1 MRRGEIRWFQFS
13 HPDKRRPVLL
23 LGPFEDLSRLSQVPV
38 IPLSTQARGLDWE
51 VQLGLE
57 DGLPSECVLKP
68 EWIRSV
74 ERNLIGGRIGALPAS
89 RWGEVRRALLLA
101 MGLVDSPS

>member
-23 LGPFEDLSRLSQVPV
+23 LGPFEDLSRLSQIPV

-51 VQLGLE
+51 ESLGVE

-74 ERNLIGGRIGALPAS
+74 ERSLLGSRIGTLADS
-89 RWGEVRRALLLA
+89 RWPDLRRSLLLA
-101 MGLVDSPS
+101 MGFADSMP

>member
-1 MRRGEIRWFQFS
+1 MRRGEIRWFQFA

-23 LGPFEDLSRLSQVPV
+23 LGPFEDLGRLSQITV

-51 VQLGLE
+51 VPLGFE

-74 ERNLIGGRIGALPAS
+74 ERSLIGGCIGALPIH
-89 RWGEVRRALLLA
+89 RWDEVRRALLLS
-101 MGLVDSPS
+101 MGFTQLRS